1 MWFGMTSEAGRVLG
15 VVFGDVRG
23 REGRP
28 AWFWAWEVTSEAGT
42 CGIHCLNVFTACFG
56 CGLWV
61 CRALGVRLLIVF
73 IACFGCG
80 LWVFIQ

>member
-28 AWFWAWEVTSEAGT
+28 VWFWTWEVMSEAGT

-56 CGLWV
+56 CGLWA
-61 CRALGVRLLIVF
+61 CRDMFANCIHCLF
-73 IACFGCG
+73 
-80 LWVFIQ
+80 WV